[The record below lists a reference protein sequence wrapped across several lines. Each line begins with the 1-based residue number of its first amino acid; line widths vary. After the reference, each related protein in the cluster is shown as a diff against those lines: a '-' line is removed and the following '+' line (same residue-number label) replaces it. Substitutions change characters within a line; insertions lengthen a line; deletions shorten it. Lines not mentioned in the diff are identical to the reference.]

1 MIILDIDINLSNINF
16 GMITWSETIEK
27 KTVLYH
33 VNTCRFIAYIKAE
46 DVYTDIAKDVEAR
59 FGTLSY
65 ELNTPLTRGKTKMQK
80 VNQ

>member
-1 MIILDIDINLSNINF
+1 
-16 GMITWSETIEK
+16 MITWSQTIEK

-33 VNTCRFIAYIKAE
+33 VNTYRFIAYIKAE

-65 ELNTPLTRGKTKMQK
+65 ELNTPLSRGKTKMQR

>member
-33 VNTCRFIAYIKAE
+33 VNTYRFIAYIKAE

>member
-33 VNTCRFIAYIKAE
+33 VNTYRFIKYIKAE
-46 DVYTDIAKDVEAR
+46 DVYTDIAKDGEKTSDIWSYKVK
-59 FGTLSY
+59 GLSP
-65 ELNTPLTRGKTKMQK
+65 TGKNKIFE
-80 VNQ
+80 